1 MQSEGIAKTETP
13 PGAEPAA
20 GPTRTRAEWRRALR
34 SLRKS
39 RAALVGVLVLAVV
52 VAVAVGAPWI
62 APHNPN
68 EQVLERRLLPPAWI
82 EGGVRAHPIGTDHLG
97 RDILSRMIY
106 GSRISLAVGFSAVL
120 ISGLL
125 GIAAGLIAGYYGRA
139 YEAAIMRLVD
149 IQLAFPFI
157 LLALAIIGVLGPGL
171 RNVILVLG
179 VAGWMVYARVVR
191 GQTLSIR
198 EREFVEAARA
208 IGAGD
213 FRIIRRHV
221 LPNTLAPV
229 IIVATFAVATC
240 IITEASLTFFGLGVE
255 ATIPTWGSM
264 LSDGR
269 AYMGTAWWLT
279 TFPGLAMMLTV
290 LALNVIGDWLREYID
305 PRMRNL

>member
-1 MQSEGIAKTETP
+1 MPTGDTAMTETSHID
-13 PGAEPAA
+13 EPNSMSPKA
-20 GPTRTRAEWRRALR
+20 PSEWRRALR
-34 SLRKS
+34 SLAKS
-39 RAALVGVLVLAVV
+39 RAAVVGMIVLAAVIV
-52 VAVAVGAPWI
+52 VALAANWI
-62 APHNPN
+62 TPHNPN
-68 EQVLERRLLPPAWI
+68 EQVLERRLLPPAWMD
-82 EGGVRAHPIGTDHLG
+82 GGSRSHVLGTDHLG
-97 RDILSRMIY
+97 RDILSRVIF
-106 GSRISLAVGFSAVL
+106 GSRISLAVGLSAVL

-125 GIAAGLIAGYYGRA
+125 GISAGLIAGYYGRGC
-139 YEAAIMRLVD
+139 EAAIMRLVD

-191 GQTLSIR
+191 GQVLSVR

-208 IGAGD
+208 IGASD

-221 LPNTLAPV
+221 LPNVLAPV

-290 LALNVIGDWLREYID
+290 LALNVIGDWLREFID